1 MYTSAGGADLKS
13 SRISGWVGWI
23 AFAAM
28 MMLLSGMFSFIWGIV
43 ALVRDEAI
51 FQGRR
56 GNVINLDYTAW
67 GWIAII
73 VGLIVA
79 IAGVAL
85 LGGALWASLIA
96 VFIAMLSIINN
107 LLVLGAY
114 PVWSVII
121 IVLNVLVIYAITVH
135 GQELSGN

>member
-1 MYTSAGGADLKS
+1 MRS
-13 SRISGWVGWI
+13 SRVSGWVGWI

-28 MMLLSGMFSFIWGIV
+28 MMLLSGLFSFIWGIV
-43 ALVRDEAI
+43 ALVRDEAV
-51 FQGRR
+51 FAGRR

-79 IAGVAL
+79 VAGVAL

-96 VFIAMLSIINN
+96 IFIAMLSIINN
-107 LLVLGAY
+107 LLVIGAY
-114 PVWSVII
+114 PLWSVII
-121 IVLNVLVIYAITVH
+121 IVLNILVIYAITVH
-135 GQELSGN
+135 GQELTDN